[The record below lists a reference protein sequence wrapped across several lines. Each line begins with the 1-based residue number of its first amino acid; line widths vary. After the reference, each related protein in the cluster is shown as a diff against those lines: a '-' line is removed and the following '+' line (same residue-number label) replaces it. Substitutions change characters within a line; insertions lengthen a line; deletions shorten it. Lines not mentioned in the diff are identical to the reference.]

1 MSCACVADIAD
12 NDTLTWYIA
21 FTIGIFCLANAL
33 LFDRKDK
40 AMLDLWEKVF
50 FVSAVVAMILSAVS
64 AA

>member
-1 MSCACVADIAD
+1 MLFRS
-12 NDTLTWYIA
+12 A